1 MGGPSG
7 SVQGPPRPRLQFCGG
22 RSMSAA
28 VGCVGSTVNNRWL
41 QVTSSLSA
49 LASADSWRCGVP
61 ADACWP
67 KFGGAMLGCR
77 CCHFCCQPIG
87 LTVILLP
94 GQLAPGVV
102 FRLDRVEVTYGVA
115 VVLPLL
121 VEDHVQAGEGGL
133 RVFGI
138 VRVHAGCSQLP

>member
-1 MGGPSG
+1 M
-7 SVQGPPRPRLQFCGG
+7 
-22 RSMSAA
+22 
-28 VGCVGSTVNNRWL
+28 
-41 QVTSSLSA
+41 
-49 LASADSWRCGVP
+49 
-61 ADACWP
+61 
-67 KFGGAMLGCR
+67 
-77 CCHFCCQPIG
+77 
-87 LTVILLP
+87 ILLP